1 MAYYAPFYRPTY
13 YDQMQPNPNMN
24 QFNQQY
30 QQTMA
35 QPVQQMQPTQMSVTN
50 QQTNNGL
57 VWVQGEAGAKSFL
70 VAPGCTVM
78 LMDSEGERFYLK
90 SADASGMPLPL
101 RIFDYKERQNAPVSD
116 FKAPTSDFSG
126 LDDKFVTRKEFDE
139 WKASMTSQPIPKKSK
154 NNLTEDAKNE

>member
-13 YDQMQPNPNMN
+13 YDQMNTPS
-24 QFNQQY
+24 FNQQP
-30 QQTMA
+30 MV
-35 QPVQQMQPTQMSVTN
+35 QPVQQVPMPA

-101 RIFDYKERQNAPVSD
+101 RVFEYKERTETAQHTAGGSVAAFD
-116 FKAPTSDFSG
+116 D
-126 LDDKFVTRKEFDE
+126 LDNKFVTRDEFE
-139 WKASMTSQPIPKKSK
+139 RRMASIAPQKKSK
-154 NNLTEDAKNE
+154 NKLTEDAEDGDTTI

>member
-30 QQTMA
+30 QQPMVA
-35 QPVQQMQPTQMSVTN
+35 QPTVPAPQA
-50 QQTNNGL
+50 NNGL
-57 VWVQGEAGAKSFL
+57 VWVQGDAGAKSYPI
-70 VAPGCTVM
+70 APGCTVM

-101 RIFDYKERQNAPVSD
+101 RVFEYTERNNAHTGD
-116 FKAPTSDFSG
+116 FKGGTSGFSEM
-126 LDDKFVTRKEFDE
+126 DDRFVTREEFERRMASIGSQCKCKE
-139 WKASMTSQPIPKKSK
+139 SKKNK
-154 NNLTEDAKNE
+154 LTEDATDGE

>member
-13 YDQMQPNPNMN
+13 YDQMNTPS
-24 QFNQQY
+24 FNQQP
-30 QQTMA
+30 MV
-35 QPVQQMQPTQMSVTN
+35 QPVQQVPTPA

-101 RIFDYKERQNAPVSD
+101 RVFEYKERTETAQQTAGGSVAAFD
-116 FKAPTSDFSG
+116 D
-126 LDDKFVTRKEFDE
+126 LDNKFVTRDEFE
-139 WKASMTSQPIPKKSK
+139 RRMASIAPQKKSK
-154 NNLTEDAKNE
+154 NKLTEDAEDGDTTI

>member
-13 YDQMQPNPNMN
+13 YDQMNTPS
-24 QFNQQY
+24 FNQQPII
-30 QQTMA
+30 QQ
-35 QPVQQMQPTQMSVTN
+35 VQPTQMSVAN

-101 RIFDYKERQNAPVSD
+101 RVFEYKERTETAQQTAGGSVAAFD
-116 FKAPTSDFSG
+116 D
-126 LDDKFVTRKEFDE
+126 LDNKFVTRDEFE
-139 WKASMTSQPIPKKSK
+139 RRMASIAPQKKSK
-154 NNLTEDAKNE
+154 NKLTEDAEDGDTTI

>member
-13 YDQMQPNPNMN
+13 YDQMNTPS
-24 QFNQQY
+24 FNQQP
-30 QQTMA
+30 MV
-35 QPVQQMQPTQMSVTN
+35 QPVQQMPTPA

-101 RIFDYKERQNAPVSD
+101 RVFEYKERTETAQQTVGGSVAAFD
-116 FKAPTSDFSG
+116 D
-126 LDDKFVTRKEFDE
+126 LDNKFVTRDEFE
-139 WKASMTSQPIPKKSK
+139 RRMASIAPQSVQKKSK
-154 NNLTEDAKNE
+154 NNLTEDAENG